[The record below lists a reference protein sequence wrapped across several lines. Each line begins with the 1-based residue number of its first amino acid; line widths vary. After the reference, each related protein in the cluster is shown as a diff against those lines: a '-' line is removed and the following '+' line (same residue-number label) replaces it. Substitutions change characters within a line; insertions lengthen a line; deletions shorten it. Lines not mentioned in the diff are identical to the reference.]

1 MDPAPAAEVGRGA
14 GEGVL
19 LQLQV
24 AQRHHEPEQIFLVAA
39 LNIFSCSTPPEL
51 DWKTR
56 QPVAGQV

>member
-1 MDPAPAAEVGRGA
+1 MDPAPAAEVGGGA

-24 AQRHHEPEQIFLVAA
+24 AQRHHEPERIFLVAA
-39 LNIFSCSTPPEL
+39 LNIFTGTPPEL